1 MVESSSADG
10 SLTLK
15 DVMRPFVAAIIAKR
29 PLLNLPLSDRQ
40 RRRILE
46 SISDD
51 LRKLGDVV
59 TPTLVDPLVSV
70 AARAAADEKGI
81 DLCQEDWHSQ
91 TRFDPGRG
99 LFHVEH
105 VTTVRALREM
115 CLHAPSEDPL
125 IDSLTAGIRIAW
137 ILKEEDARLTQLGYR
152 GHRPDPDTAYRQA
165 GIELVRCHLRLPT
178 QVGRDQRGN
187 STFRTAT

>member
-1 MVESSSADG
+1 MIGSSSAEG
-10 SLTLK
+10 SLSLE
-15 DVMRPFVAAIIAKR
+15 DIMRPFVAAIIAKR

-59 TPTLVDPLVSV
+59 TPTLVAPLVSV
-70 AARAAADEKGI
+70 AARATAEREGI

-91 TRFDPGRG
+91 TRFDAGRG

-115 CLHAPSEDPL
+115 CLHVPCEDAL

-152 GHRPDPDTAYRQA
+152 SHRPDPDIAYRQA
-165 GIELVRCHLRLPT
+165 GIELVRCHPRLHN
-178 QVGRDQRGN
+178 QVGRD
-187 STFRTAT
+187 